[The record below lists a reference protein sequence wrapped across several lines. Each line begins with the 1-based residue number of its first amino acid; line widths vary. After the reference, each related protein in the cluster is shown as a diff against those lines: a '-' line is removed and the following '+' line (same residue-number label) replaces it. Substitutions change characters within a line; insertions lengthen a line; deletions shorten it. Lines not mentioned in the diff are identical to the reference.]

1 MTDDQ
6 RTEGRTDNW
15 PQHKLTWS
23 KAPGELMTKLTK
35 SDKNKFKNHIQTM
48 CTSTDLGENVLSFKD
63 QYKIVREIA
72 IRRYSLSIHL
82 RSVNAKFKNYKK
94 K

>member
-48 CTSTDLGENVLSFKD
+48 CTSTDLGENVLSFK
-63 QYKIVREIA
+63 KT
-72 IRRYSLSIHL
+72 SIKLYEKLQSEGTHCL
-82 RSVNAKFKNYKK
+82 YI
-94 K
+94 